1 MHAEEDLIFGSLQR
15 RNNLGTNMDLVRI
28 SSSQRLHCRMPP
40 YATLLFCRIPRC
52 PSTTPNAFDQW
63 VDSPF
68 PPAVLQCINYQS
80 WNLTQVACITPAV
93 QIPVKNIVE
102 TCRKYQVADVWIH
115 SALVTVC
122 WDQGTSIDFCES
134 SDNWMRWIQ
143 WFWGQHKSLLRSN
156 YRNIQKLRFSRKA

>member
-93 QIPVKNIVE
+93 QIPVKNLVE
-102 TCRKYQVADVWIH
+102 KCRKYQGCRCLDTFSTHFV
-115 SALVTVC
+115 L
-122 WDQGTSIDFCES
+122 GP
-134 SDNWMRWIQ
+134 
-143 WFWGQHKSLLRSN
+143 
-156 YRNIQKLRFSRKA
+156 RNFHM